1 MKSMRITLAVNP
13 GDVSIN
19 RRMIPQY
26 DRHGRPS
33 GRLVLNSAYR
43 STLDHMAL
51 IVRQACIKQ
60 GWKTTKKM
68 VRVSVFTRWPGPDG
82 DCGSTEKAAVDA
94 LQMGGVVVNDKQC
107 RPITLDAAWN
117 CREPGIDVALEEIA
131 DA

>member
-1 MKSMRITLAVNP
+1 MKSMRITIAINP

-19 RRMIPQY
+19 RRMVPQY
-26 DRHGRPS
+26 VGSKPT
-33 GRLVLNSAYR
+33 GRLILSSSYR

-68 VRVSVFTRWPGPDG
+68 LRVSVFTRWPGPDG

-117 CREPGIDVALEEIA
+117 CREPGIDIELEEVA